1 MKTQCIVEFCVE
13 TVSAMLVQYLRQI
26 SRTVWRKKN
35 QVGKSSNGGC
45 EQLKAKIKEK
55 DVVTQ
60 SIKRKGKIFGS
71 FRGYGNLGFYWK
83 TF

>member
-1 MKTQCIVEFCVE
+1 MT
-13 TVSAMLVQYLRQI
+13 
-26 SRTVWRKKN
+26 KKN

-60 SIKRKGKIFGS
+60 SIKRRGKIFGS
-71 FRGYGNLGFYWK
+71 FLGHGKFGFYSK

>member
-1 MKTQCIVEFCVE
+1 MT
-13 TVSAMLVQYLRQI
+13 
-26 SRTVWRKKN
+26 KKN

-60 SIKRKGKIFGS
+60 SIKGKGKIFGS
-71 FRGYGNLGFYWK
+71 FRGYGNFGFYSK

>member
-1 MKTQCIVEFCVE
+1 MWGNRACNVGG
-13 TVSAMLVQYLRQI
+13 VSYDEPQEGYDEE
-26 SRTVWRKKN
+26 KY
-35 QVGKSSNGGC
+35 QVGKCPTSGC

-60 SIKRKGKIFGS
+60 SIKGKGKIFGS
-71 FRGYGNLGFYWK
+71 FRGYGNFGFYSK